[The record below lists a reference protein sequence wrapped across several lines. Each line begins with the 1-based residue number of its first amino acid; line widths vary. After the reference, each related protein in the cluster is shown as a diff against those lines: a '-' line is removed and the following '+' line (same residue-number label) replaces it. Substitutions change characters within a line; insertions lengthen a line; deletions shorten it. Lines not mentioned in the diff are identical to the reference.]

1 MGTFLLI
8 TILMTGIGLG
18 FVLPG
23 ILGRGGRVAADRGR
37 LNAAIYRERI
47 SELERQYREKR
58 IDDTEF
64 ARFGDE
70 IRRAALSDLEGEGA
84 LAAKRSGARTDR
96 WVAAL
101 VAIAVPVVA
110 FGLYFQL
117 GNPALLNA
125 MSDAARVGHEGSQG
139 QGSLQRPSV
148 EEMVTRLA
156 SRLRENPDN
165 PEGWLILA
173 RSYMALGRIAEA
185 RASFAEALE
194 RWPDNPEVLVGYAK
208 LLARENKGAMA
219 GRPMELVQSALR
231 IAPDFPAALWL
242 AGIAAY
248 QRNDYAGAIEY
259 WERLQRKGGL
269 NEREQRM
276 LAELLAE
283 ARKSRV
289 AESKETSD

>member
-1 MGTFLLI
+1 MGTFLFI
-8 TILMTGIGLG
+8 TTIMTGIGLG

-47 SELERQYREKR
+47 SDLERQYREKR
-58 IDDTEF
+58 IDDAEF

-84 LAAKRSGARTDR
+84 LAAKRDGARTDR

-101 VAIAVPVVA
+101 VAIAVPMVA

-117 GNPALLNA
+117 GSPILLST
-125 MSDAARVGHEGSQG
+125 MPDAARMDHEGG

-156 SRLRENPDN
+156 SRLREDPDN

-173 RSYMALGRIAEA
+173 RSYMALGRMAEA
-185 RASFAEALE
+185 RASFAEALK

-231 IAPDFPAALWL
+231 VAPDFPAALWL

-259 WERLQRKGGL
+259 WERLQKKGGL
-269 NEREQRM
+269 DEREQRM

-289 AESKETSD
+289 AESKGASD